1 MNTLHEVMDESQLCM
16 FIYDQPPE
24 LPEPERPTMRLLRDG
39 PALCS
44 NLELLQVV
52 IGGPNAER
60 TARILLDQ
68 CKDLRGIAS
77 HSAIDLANQIFGLG
91 RTKAAQLHA
100 SVELGKRMFALST
113 ETRAQIKTPADAA
126 QIFIVEMSLLEQE
139 EVRTMQLDTRNRV
152 MSLEMIYRGSLNA
165 ASMRVGEVFRV
176 AIRSNA
182 ASIIIAHNHPSGDPT
197 PSAEDIAVTKALA
210 DAGKLLDI
218 ELLDHIVVGQSRY
231 VSLKERGLGFGEL

>member
-1 MNTLHEVMDESQLCM
+1 
-16 FIYDQPPE
+16 
-24 LPEPERPTMRLLRDG
+24 MRLLRDG
-39 PALCS
+39 PAMCS
-44 NLELLQVV
+44 NVELLQVV

-68 CKDLRGIAS
+68 CRDLRGIAS
-77 HSAIDLANQIFGLG
+77 HSAADLANQIFGLG
-91 RTKAAQLHA
+91 HIKAAQLHA
-100 SVELGKRMFALST
+100 SVELGKRMFALAT

-152 MSLEMIYRGSLNA
+152 MSIEMIYRGSLNA
-165 ASMRVGEVFRV
+165 ASMRVCEVFRV

-218 ELLDHIVVGQSRY
+218 ELLDHIVVGQNRY
-231 VSLKERGLGFGEL
+231 VSLKERGLAFGE